1 MFLDENCTCFVRD
14 GKTYCKKDYVRLYG
28 AKCEKCGHIFGK
40 SDFVM
45 RAKNKIFHLECFRC
59 CSCERQLIPGDSFA
73 LRDEGLFCNEHHNK
87 LEGGKDGGG
96 GVVEENG
103 ENNNNNKVM
112 INNNSNTSEDGDDKS
127 EEGER
132 YFYFLY
138 ILLFGLKRSQGGY
151 RSSNLF

>member
-1 MFLDENCTCFVRD
+1 
-14 GKTYCKKDYVRLYG
+14 
-28 AKCEKCGHIFGK
+28 
-40 SDFVM
+40 M

-127 EEGER
+127 EEGETDFLFSL
-132 YFYFLY
+132 YFDLWSEEEPR
-138 ILLFGLKRSQGGY
+138 GLSEFKLVLIPSRGVVSYVVGVI
-151 RSSNLF
+151 SMSPAFCPPPL